1 MKRFKVLKMFIFLKF
16 FLFLF
21 WGVPNLVYS
30 QYLNQIWQNVEFGSY
45 FGGSKIW
52 CVDLNNDGSNEIICS
67 KKAGFSEGADYFS
80 VLEYIGNDYKISWT
94 SKWYGTDTIQAIN
107 IYDINQDGELEI
119 FILLSSGNIDVYK
132 SQTMELDTTYQTT
145 INNARN
151 LIISDVDNDGQIEFI
166 LASDDDDDFKINII
180 NSLSLAGEWDTTIT
194 LADDLDIKV
203 GNVDNDVGIEIIL
216 SSGIIIDGADHH
228 IKWVYTEG
236 FGEKIELAD
245 IGGNSVPEIIG
256 ISASNYI
263 TAFDAE
269 LQLLLWQ
276 FNTFREYNSLYIT
289 DLEDDGEFE
298 ILVGNSRGGGISCYS
313 SATKQLLWDIN
324 NPQYG
329 VTNICT
335 GDPDRDGVKEII
347 WGVDQSSYGSGQLLI
362 ASSNLHQ
369 IEWQSADWN
378 GPFSLDVFDFNYD
391 GINEIAG
398 ASYKS
403 NGGTG
408 GGIALIY
415 SGLNHIIK
423 NATKQSVVGDAPINA
438 IAAGNIDKFY
448 QGELVAGVGNKIFV
462 FDGDLAGIS
471 NQIEGL
477 NIITSLAIADVDN
490 DNTIEIVAGGID
502 GYLYIY
508 NGKKLTLEWKGMDT
522 GDPIEKIVITNCDE
536 DDAQEIIFLNGQSQI
551 NIYDGKTHELE
562 WQMTDFDNITSFDV
576 ADFDLDGNKEI
587 ILGHSNGMITTLTYP
602 VSEITNQVPVID
614 EAIYGLVVANIDSSS
629 ANEILVGSSKV
640 TVINAVD
647 FSPIWESQPLGEN
660 VGFGNNLKVF
670 DIDKDNYL
678 DILVSSSWGIFQF
691 EATSMKPDH
700 IPPQIIAY
708 YPSPD
713 ISSIE
718 LDDEVKVIFSERID
732 ESSLNEANVFVT
744 ANDSATIN
752 TNITYIDSNNS
763 IMIKP
768 DDYLP
773 MNSNIRVTLSGNIF
787 DTSMNGLDGNK
798 NGISEG
804 SPEDDFSW
812 VFITGT
818 NLDTLGPNI
827 SSVTVNSDSLW
838 KGMDLTIN
846 VSVSDFFPYNFSL
859 VQSAECFID
868 TIGENGTGLPLIP
881 LDGEFNAVDE
891 NCTIT
896 ISTKDWADGEH
907 HLFFHAQDT
916 KENWGKFHQITIN
929 IIVDMVAN
937 WPMLGQNP
945 QHTGFN
951 ALDSI
956 QLPLRVKWS
965 KKLAD
970 KEMNNLIVVNN
981 FIYITSNGFFEDAI
995 LYALNIEDG
1004 SEEWVYFYGE
1014 IYLINPP
1021 AFAYGF
1027 VYAQTCNGSEG
1038 AFLNAFDARTGKL
1051 IWQAPMSAQWEN
1063 YQAPTVADGKIF
1075 INGGY
1080 DGGIY
1085 CFDAYT
1091 GEELW
1096 FVDLEPIINW
1106 TTAYYEGIVYTAGSS
1121 SSFKAINSTTGQ
1133 ILYEFGKYGIG
1144 YTPAISNGVIYT
1156 VNPVSAIDLN
1166 TRKLLWSKPGKYTPA
1181 IGSGM
1186 VFSVASGKL
1195 NVYDEKTGQTLWS
1208 FSGDSKLN
1216 HSPIVANG
1224 FILVSSN
1231 DNTYAINIKTQELVW
1246 HYEKGGRLTV
1256 ANNRLYL
1263 ATTSGEVVA
1272 FEKAPTS
1279 IEFEKSNSPLSFRLL
1294 QNYPNP
1300 FNPTTTI
1307 SYELPKSTFVSLSIY
1322 DIQGRLIKM
1331 LVNEWKS
1338 AGYHSV
1344 NWNAEKLGT
1353 GIYFYRL
1360 NTGEYSDVKKCIIIK

>member
-1 MKRFKVLKMFIFLKF
+1 MKRFKSFKSFVFLTL

-21 WGVPNLVYS
+21 LAVPNLAYP

-52 CVDLNNDGSNEIICS
+52 CIDLNNDGSEEIICG
-67 KKAGFSEGADYFS
+67 KKAGGSEGADYFS
-80 VLEYIGNDYKISWT
+80 VLKYADNDYKTSWT
-94 SKWYGTDTIQAIN
+94 SKWYGIDPIQAIN
-107 IYDINQDGELEI
+107 IYDINHDGKLEI
-119 FILLSSGNIDVYK
+119 FILLSSGNIDLYK
-132 SQTMELDTTYQTT
+132 NQTMELDTTYQTT

-166 LASDDDDDFKINII
+166 LVSKDDDFKINII
-180 NSLSLAGEWDTTIT
+180 NSLSLAVEWDTTISS
-194 LADDLDIKV
+194 ADDLDIKV
-203 GNVDNDVGIEIIL
+203 GNVDNDYGTEIIL
-216 SSGIIIDGADHH
+216 SSGVIIDGADHH
-228 IKWVYTEG
+228 IKWIYSEG
-236 FGEKIELAD
+236 FGEKIELVD
-245 IGGNSVPEIIG
+245 IDGNSAQEIIG
-256 ISASNYI
+256 ISTSNYI

-298 ILVGNSRGGGISCYS
+298 ILVGNNQGGGISCYS
-313 SATKQLLWDIN
+313 SATKQLLWDIK

-329 VTNICT
+329 VTNIVA
-335 GDPDRDGVKEII
+335 GDPDRDRVKEVI

-362 ASSNLHQ
+362 ASSDLHQ
-369 IEWQSADWN
+369 IEWQSADLN
-378 GPFSLDVFDFNYD
+378 GPISIDVFDFNYD
-391 GINEIAG
+391 GINEIDV
-398 ASYKS
+398 ASNKS

-408 GGIALIY
+408 GGMAFIY
-415 SGLNHIIK
+415 SGLNHAIKSATDQYIIC
-423 NATKQSVVGDAPINA
+423 GAPINV

-462 FDGDLAGIS
+462 FDGDLAGIP
-471 NQIEGL
+471 NEIVGL
-477 NIITSLAIADVDN
+477 NIVTSLAIADVDN
-490 DNTIEIVAGGID
+490 DNTIEIVAGDID

-508 NGKKLTLEWKGMDT
+508 NGKKLTLEWKSTNT

-536 DDAQEIIFLNGQSQI
+536 DDAQEIIFLNGQNQI
-551 NIYDGKTHELE
+551 NICDGKTHELE

-576 ADFDLDGNKEI
+576 ADFNLDGNKEI

-602 VSEITNQVPVID
+602 ASEITNQVPIID

-629 ANEILVGSSKV
+629 AIEILVGSSKL
-640 TVINAVD
+640 TVINSVD
-647 FSPIWESQPLGEN
+647 FSPMWESQPLGEN
-660 VGFGNNLKVF
+660 VGFGNNLKIF

-691 EATSMKPDH
+691 ETNSMKPDH

-708 YPSPD
+708 YPSPE
-713 ISSIE
+713 IMYIG
-718 LDDEVKVIFSERID
+718 LDEEINVIFSERID
-732 ESSLNEANVFVT
+732 DSSLNEANVFVT
-744 ANDSATIN
+744 ANDSSTIN
-752 TNITYIDSNNS
+752 TTITYIDSNNS
-763 IMIKP
+763 IIIKP
-768 DDYLP
+768 DNYLP

-787 DTSMNGLDGNK
+787 DTFMNGLDGNK

-812 VFITGT
+812 VFITVT
-818 NLDTLGPNI
+818 NLDTLGPTI
-827 SSVTVNSDSLW
+827 TSVTVKSDSVW

-846 VSVSDFFPYNFSL
+846 VSVSDFLPYNFSL

-896 ISTKDWADGEH
+896 ISTKDWSASEH
-907 HLFFHAQDT
+907 HIFFHAQDT
-916 KENWGKFHQITIN
+916 KGNWGKFHQITIK
-929 IIVDMVAN
+929 IIGDMVAN
-937 WPMLGQNP
+937 WPMFGQNP
-945 QHTGFN
+945 QHNGFN
-951 ALDSI
+951 TLDSI
-956 QLPLRVKWS
+956 QLPLKVKWS
-965 KKLAD
+965 EKLAN
-970 KEMNNLIVVNN
+970 KEVNNLIVANN
-981 FIYITSNGFFEDAI
+981 FIYTTSNGFFEDAI

-1004 SEEWVYFYGE
+1004 SEEWVYFFGE
-1014 IYLINPP
+1014 LYLINPP
-1021 AFAYGF
+1021 SFAYGY
-1027 VYAQTCNGSEG
+1027 VYAQTCNGSAG
-1038 AFLNAFDARTGKL
+1038 TFLNAFDALTGKL

-1063 YQAPTVADGKIF
+1063 YQAPTIADGKVF

-1080 DGGIY
+1080 GGGIY

-1091 GEELW
+1091 GQELW
-1096 FVDLEPIINW
+1096 FLDLEPITNW
-1106 TTAYYEGIVYTAGSS
+1106 TTAYYEGVIYTAGSS
-1121 SSFKAINSTTGQ
+1121 SSFKAINAETGQ

-1144 YTPAISNGVIYT
+1144 YTPAISNGIIYT
-1156 VNPVSAIDLN
+1156 VNPVSAIDLI
-1166 TRKLLWSKPGKYTPA
+1166 TRKKLWSKPGIYTPA
-1181 IGSGM
+1181 IGSEM

-1195 NVYDEKTGQTLWS
+1195 NVYNEKTGQTLWS

-1216 HSPIVANG
+1216 HSPIVSSG
-1224 FILVSSN
+1224 FVFVSSD
-1231 DNTYAINIKTQELVW
+1231 DNTYAINIETQELVW

-1256 ANNRLYL
+1256 ANNHLYL
-1263 ATTSGEVVA
+1263 ATISGEVIA

-1279 IEFEKSNSPLSFRLL
+1279 IEFEKSNLPLSFKLL

-1307 SYELPKSTFVSLSIY
+1307 SYELPKSTYVSLSIY
-1322 DIQGRLIKM
+1322 DIQGRLVKT
-1331 LVNEWKS
+1331 LVNERKS

-1344 NWNAEKLGT
+1344 NWNVDKLGT
-1353 GIYFYRL
+1353 GIYFYRIEA
-1360 NTGEYSDVKKCIIIK
+1360 GEYNDVKKCIIIK